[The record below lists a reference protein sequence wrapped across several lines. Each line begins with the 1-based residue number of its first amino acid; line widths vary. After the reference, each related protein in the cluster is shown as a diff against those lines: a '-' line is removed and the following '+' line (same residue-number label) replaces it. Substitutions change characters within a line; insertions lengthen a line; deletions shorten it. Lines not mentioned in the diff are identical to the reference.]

1 MHRAR
6 LASAFL
12 DQDTSIDQEEWMPFI
27 TIDVVPATDE
37 EMPFKVVFKQGANV
51 IAEWPVESKEAG
63 EEEVLEVIKDLAD
76 Q

>member
-1 MHRAR
+1 
-6 LASAFL
+6 
-12 DQDTSIDQEEWMPFI
+12 MPFI
-27 TIDVVPATDE
+27 TIDVVPASGE

-51 IAEWPVESKEAG
+51 IAQWPVESKEAG

>member
-1 MHRAR
+1 
-6 LASAFL
+6 
-12 DQDTSIDQEEWMPFI
+12 MPFI
-27 TIDVVPATDE
+27 TVDVVPASGG
-37 EMPFKVVFKQGANV
+37 EMPFRVVFKQGADV